1 MKNDSGETLVVV
13 ANQIVQARHKLD
25 PRQQK
30 VIAWAIG
37 QIARDDTDFTPLKL
51 SVSEFAK
58 LTGTE
63 SGNIYSQMEAVTK
76 SLLRSVVEI
85 RIQDGDRR
93 RIAFQWL
100 SECTYRDGQGTVD
113 IQFHERLK
121 PYLLELRSRFTQ
133 LRLERFYKFRST
145 YTIRFF
151 ERVEMQRGLNRMSW
165 QMTLADL
172 KDWLGLEPTAYADGF
187 SAMKAYVLDVA
198 QKELDTKSDWS
209 FSFVTIKTG
218 RKITGV
224 EFTIR
229 PSRSPKVD
237 PSRDRWKK
245 APAAL
250 RARVIENAKT
260 RPIWSDKGESEIL
273 NDAKFW
279 EYLPALFEAVEK
291 GQSALALD

>member
-1 MKNDSGETLVVV
+1 MRNDSGETLVVV

-58 LTGTE
+58 LTGTG

-85 RIQDGDRR
+85 RIQDGDRSR
-93 RIAFQWL
+93 LAFQWL
-100 SECTYRDGQGTVD
+100 SECTYREGQGTVD
-113 IQFHERLK
+113 IQFHDRLK

-151 ERVEMQRGLNRMSW
+151 ERVEMLRGLNRMSW

-198 QKELDTKSDWS
+198 QKELDQKSDWS
-209 FSFVTIKTG
+209 FSFLTIKTG
-218 RKITGV
+218 RKITGI

-229 PSRSPKVD
+229 PAKSPKNN
-237 PSRDRWKK
+237 PASDRWKK
-245 APAAL
+245 ASPELRAAVLANAQKRPKWEGMTAAEVQATPEFWSYLPDLLAAVEQGQAAL
-250 RARVIENAKT
+250 PLT
-260 RPIWSDKGESEIL
+260 
-273 NDAKFW
+273 
-279 EYLPALFEAVEK
+279 
-291 GQSALALD
+291 